1 MVVFRCE
8 CEEVLAVEENSG
20 DRLGECPSCGVIV
33 RVPATAVNLKG
44 KLRRKAAAS
53 QAMRSVPVAPPA
65 AAAVAEPEPI
75 EAEAIA
81 EPAEVAEVV
90 EAIEAPAEVQEAAFD
105 AEIAD
110 LRANTV
116 PAAGHP
122 VEEGLAKH
130 SDDEVS
136 AAQEAEPIE
145 TPEEVPEQPQE
156 VEAAPE
162 VIPETVAD
170 NSGYVAEE
178 VQPVEAVAEEVVAEA
193 PVEEAPAENVEEAPM
208 DTAPGKKKL
217 SKRER
222 LKLKKKNRGFEDAPV
237 AEESAPVEAPVAEV
251 TEEPAP
257 VEEVPAQVEEP
268 VSVAA
273 EEAPAAEESPAAKSR
288 SGMKSGINKKP
299 MMGVKGKAAIGAAS
313 STRKGVSARPKK
325 DAAADG
331 ETPKKGKSMLFII
344 GALVLAG
351 AVAAAVYV
359 MREQPTETPKGGAGD
374 AKKEAPA
381 EEKKGDEAPAEP
393 KKEGEPKAEEPKA
406 DAPKEEPKADA
417 PADAPKAD
425 APKADA
431 PKANPNAGALPKD
444 APTAPAE

>member
-33 RVPATAVNLKG
+33 RVPTSAVNLKG

-53 QAMRSVPVAPPA
+53 QAMKSVPAAPPI

-81 EPAEVAEVV
+81 EPAEVA

-116 PAAGHP
+116 PAAGHA
-122 VEEGLAKH
+122 VEETLAKH
-130 SDDEVS
+130 SEDEVS
-136 AAQEAEPIE
+136 AAQEAEPIG
-145 TPEEVPEQPQE
+145 TPEEVPEIPQEVAEQPQE
-156 VEAAPE
+156 IEPTPDVVPE
-162 VIPETVAD
+162 VTEAPL
-170 NSGYVAEE
+170 EE
-178 VQPVEAVAEEVVAEA
+178 VQPVEAVAEVEA
-193 PVEEAPAENVEEAPM
+193 PPVEEAPAENIEEAPM

-237 AEESAPVEAPVAEV
+237 AEEAVPVEAPVAEV
-251 TEEPAP
+251 TEAP
-257 VEEVPAQVEEP
+257 PQVEEVPAQVEEP
-268 VSVAA
+268 VAVVA
-273 EEAPAAEESPAAKSR
+273 EEAPAVEESPAAKSR
-288 SGMKSGINKKP
+288 SGLKSGIKKP
-299 MMGVKGKAAIGAAS
+299 LMGVKGKAAIGAGAS
-313 STRKGVSARPKK
+313 SARKGVAPRAKK
-325 DAAADG
+325 EAGADG
-331 ETPKKGKSMLFII
+331 DAPKKGKSMLFVI

-351 AVAAAVYV
+351 AGVAAWYV
-359 MREQPTETPKGGAGD
+359 MREPAAEAPKNGAGET
-374 AKKEAPA
+374 KKEAPT
-381 EEKKGDEAPAEP
+381 EEKKTDEAPAEP
-393 KKEGEPKAEEPKA
+393 KKEGEAKAEEPKA

-417 PADAPKAD
+417 PKADAKEEPKAD
-425 APKADA
+425 APKAA
-431 PKANPNAGALPKD
+431 PKSDGTLPKET
-444 APTAPAE
+444 PTAPAE